1 MAGDGLI
8 VYQEETAKI
17 DGALRKLLKGSEA
30 KCALLVDKDGHLIT
44 RQGFTHSLDTTAL
57 AALLA
62 GSFASTKEIARL
74 VGEPE
79 FSVLFHQ
86 GKRDHIHMSLINE
99 RTILVVIFDDRTTI
113 GMVRLYSKETAE
125 ELNLIF
131 EAALSKGSHA
141 EEGLSD
147 DFANSAESK
156 LDDIFQD

>member
-1 MAGDGLI
+1 
-8 VYQEETAKI
+8 
-17 DGALRKLLKGSEA
+17 
-30 KCALLVDKDGHLIT
+30 
-44 RQGFTHSLDTTAL
+44 
-57 AALLA
+57 
-62 GSFASTKEIARL
+62 
-74 VGEPE
+74 
-79 FSVLFHQ
+79 
-86 GKRDHIHMSLINE
+86 MSLINE